1 MRRRRGTD
9 KWEVTLSHTNPMT
22 GETVRTF
29 HTIEAKTERQAK
41 RRRDEL
47 ILDLERRGGAL
58 ASSLTL
64 AEFMERFVDYKQE
77 SGTIEPSTVRGYRA
91 EAHTIA
97 RYIGEVRLGAVAI
110 ADVNDFMP
118 PAICRRYVSALPEWG
133 MM

>member
-1 MRRRRGTD
+1 MPEVRYKSRGGMRRRRGTD

-91 EAHTIA
+91 EAQ
-97 RYIGEVRLGAVAI
+97 GAA
-110 ADVNDFMP
+110 
-118 PAICRRYVSALPEWG
+118 
-133 MM
+133 

>member
-1 MRRRRGTD
+1 MSEVRYTSRGMRRRRGTV
-9 KWEVTLSHTNPMT
+9 KWEVTLSHANPMT

-91 EAHTIA
+91 EAQ
-97 RYIGEVRLGAVAI
+97 GAA
-110 ADVNDFMP
+110 
-118 PAICRRYVSALPEWG
+118 
-133 MM
+133 